1 MCSSLKN
8 FRTPMLAAV
17 CIWTMCCQI
26 LRPNLHADEPS
37 LGSVNSIAIDC
48 ELKTVKL
55 YGAGGIAGL
64 DAYQSGFFI
73 SAEGHILTSWST
85 VLDVETILAV
95 CSDGSRYEAS
105 VLGIDP
111 DLEIA
116 VLECNEKPTSYFDLT
131 EAKQVKAGERVLA
144 FSNLFGIATGNEMA
158 SVQQGAIMAVT
169 ELNARRGTLES
180 VYQGEVYIIDAMTNN
195 PGAAGGA
202 LTNIRGQ
209 LIGMLGKELRDNSAN
224 IWLNYAIPISVLS
237 DSIKSIIAGESIS
250 RRSESRPL
258 ADRPANLPSLGVVL
272 IPNVLSKT
280 PAFVDLVQPDSIADL
295 AGLKSDDLILF
306 INSSRVTSQLSLQD
320 ELKYIDRTED
330 IVLLVQRGG
339 QLQEIVLSK

>member
-1 MCSSLKN
+1 MK
-8 FRTPMLAAV
+8 AAGRSDKD
-17 CIWTMCCQI
+17 Q
-26 LRPNLHADEPS
+26 P
-37 LGSVNSIAIDC
+37 
-48 ELKTVKL
+48 
-55 YGAGGIAGL
+55 
-64 DAYQSGFFI
+64 
-73 SAEGHILTSWST
+73 
-85 VLDVETILAV
+85 LAV
-95 CSDGSRYEAS
+95 
-105 VLGIDP
+105 
-111 DLEIA
+111 
-116 VLECNEKPTSYFDLT
+116 PTCRGT
-131 EAKQVKAGERVLA
+131 RAG
-144 FSNLFGIATGNEMA
+144 TEMA

-169 ELNARRGTLES
+169 ELNARRGALES

-224 IWLNYAIPISVLS
+224 IWLNYAIPMSVLS

-280 PAFVDLVQPDSIADL
+280 PAFVDLVQPDSVADL